1 MFLQKSVPL
10 YGPLGTWN
18 IMLAK
23 AIAKDSGAV
32 FING

>member
-1 MFLQKSVPL
+1 MSVPL
-10 YGPLGTWN
+10 YGTPGIGK

-23 AIAKDSGAV
+23 AIAKKFGAV